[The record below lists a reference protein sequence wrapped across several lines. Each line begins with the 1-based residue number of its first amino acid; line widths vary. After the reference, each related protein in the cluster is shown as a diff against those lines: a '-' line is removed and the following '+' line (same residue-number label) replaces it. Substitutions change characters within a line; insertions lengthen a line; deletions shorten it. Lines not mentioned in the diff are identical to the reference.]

1 MEDKKKRPKLR
12 KKDIDK
18 LYSIFLEQV
27 EDETLKTLEETIEV
41 YGIKLTLETIFEWV
55 ILEAIPEVN
64 NERIIPK
71 AIKENENHWFL
82 NTKLTEECEEECE

>member
-1 MEDKKKRPKLR
+1 M
-12 KKDIDK
+12 
-18 LYSIFLEQV
+18 FLE
-27 EDETLKTLEETIEV
+27 
-41 YGIKLTLETIFEWV
+41 IKRFNFEWV

-82 NTKLTEECEEECE
+82 NTELTEECE